1 MPEGDRY
8 GQLAEFIYKNL
19 GGDLRWL
26 YPRII
31 ERLAA
36 DRTEKTGIVRTAALG
51 AVGRKLAEYLEQDPE
66 KLVPLA
72 ELWKI
77 SVENL
82 QQLVFGVATGREIR
96 IMSIFALSEL
106 FDIFPD
112 RVTGFVNTIL
122 DYISDW
128 ETCDQLALRVIKK
141 MLLRDRD
148 EAQKILLSWARN
160 KNPWI
165 RRLPVATVAFYVK
178 EPDADMDFC
187 RRIID
192 ILSGDNEKIVRKAV
206 VWARNEM
213 KKAGVR

>member
-1 MPEGDRY
+1 MPESDRY

-26 YPRII
+26 YPQII

-51 AVGRKLAEYLEQDPE
+51 AVGRKLAEYLERDPE

-106 FDIFPD
+106 FETFPD
-112 RVTGFVNTIL
+112 SVAEFVNAIL
-122 DYISDW
+122 DHIPDW

-141 MLLRDRD
+141 MLLRDRNG
-148 EAQKILLSWARN
+148 AQKILLSWARD

-178 EPDADMDFC
+178 EPDADIDFC

-192 ILSGDNEKIVRKAV
+192 ILSGDNERIVKKAV

-213 KKAGVR
+213 RKAGVR

>member
-8 GQLAEFIYKNL
+8 TQLAEFIYKNL

-51 AVGRKLAEYLEQDPE
+51 AVGRKLAEYLERDPE

-77 SVENL
+77 SAENL

-106 FDIFPD
+106 FETFPD
-112 RVTGFVNTIL
+112 RVAGFVNTIL

-213 KKAGVR
+213 RKAEVR